1 MVVDLQLRSWDGGVL
16 LLSQIPWYVTVRSC
30 EETQTE
36 NWNCVNLTSS
46 KKNKKTNQVT
56 MTNTKQLTT
65 LMKYLT
71 LCLSS
76 VSQNPWHFWA
86 FPAKYSNSAT
96 HSNLQNL
103 VSPTPG
109 VGWFLHEMGRY
120 IYIYICSIYIFFL
133 LTYTYI
139 HITGSSYQ
147 TLKINQN
154 QDFAISTRFTGSPFL
169 VFFWVQ
175 QCDVQKQAR
184 IFLTK
189 LSWNGLRIPTQSFR
203 RKTWHDESFTT
214 GESPLLIWFHIAWN

>member
-120 IYIYICSIYIFFL
+120 IYTVSTSSFHLRIRIYILQDHPIKPWKSMKIRISLFRHVSLVHLFSCFFGYNNV
-133 LTYTYI
+133 TYKNKQE
-139 HITGSSYQ
+139 SSS
-147 TLKINQN
+147 QN
-154 QDFAISTRFTGSPFL
+154 YLGMGYEYPHNHFEERHDMMNPSRL
-169 VFFWVQ
+169 VNRH
-175 QCDVQKQAR
+175 C
-184 IFLTK
+184 
-189 LSWNGLRIPTQSFR
+189 
-203 RKTWHDESFTT
+203 
-214 GESPLLIWFHIAWN
+214 

>member
-1 MVVDLQLRSWDGGVL
+1 
-16 LLSQIPWYVTVRSC
+16 
-30 EETQTE
+30 
-36 NWNCVNLTSS
+36 
-46 KKNKKTNQVT
+46 

-120 IYIYICSIYIFFL
+120 IYIYTVSTSSFYLRIRIYILQDHPIKPWKSMKIRISLFRHVSLVHLFSCFFGYNNV
-133 LTYTYI
+133 TY
-139 HITGSSYQ
+139 
-147 TLKINQN
+147 KN
-154 QDFAISTRFTGSPFL
+154 
-169 VFFWVQ
+169 
-175 QCDVQKQAR
+175 KQES
-184 IFLTK
+184 FLTK